1 MTTNLQLS
9 ITKTKKKTKN
19 KNQLS
24 KQLEQKQNHR
34 NGDDREGYQWGGTEQ
49 GEKVQGIRSI
59 NDSYKVGGD

>member
-1 MTTNLQLS
+1 MNSKMTTNLQLS

-34 NGDDREGYQWGGTEQ
+34 NVDHMEGYQWWSVKGRE
-49 GEKVQGIRSI
+49 GEKVQRISSI
-59 NDSYKVGGD
+59 NGR